1 MHLLCVYTYSH
12 TFMYAHSYTDMYTLH
27 IYLCQYSFTC
37 INVPSNTT
45 DPPRFLLFTFIMRT
59 AVFVKHIER
68 TSFLT
73 SAQFLLSGPSLPTCD
88 GFLSCQGLLRGPLLI
103 PSQCGGVVFSLFQL
117 NIRCQVTPLK
127 AGLPHIPHSL
137 FRSPEH

>member
-12 TFMYAHSYTDMYTLH
+12 TFIKHIHIQMCTHSIFISVNIHLH
-27 IYLCQYSFTC
+27 ALMFHPTPQ
-37 INVPSNTT
+37 
-45 DPPRFLLFTFIMRT
+45 DPPRFLRFTFIMRT